1 MNRTINPNTDL
12 LDSAQSIVEI
22 CETLRRKAPLTSL
35 QREDIDA
42 INLAAKQFLSYA
54 QANVEPILTSDDAAE
69 LQDIRHRLRNHLN
82 IIVGFSRLLVRE
94 LPDNLLLHMLLVR
107 KIHETGEMLIVR
119 VDDIR

>member
-1 MNRTINPNTDL
+1 MNRSINPDTDL
-12 LDSAQSIVEI
+12 VASAQSIVQI
-22 CETLRRKAPLTSL
+22 CDTLILKAPLTAI
-35 QREDIDA
+35 QRNDIEA
-42 INLAAKQFLSYA
+42 INQAAKQFLSYI
-54 QANVEPILTSDDAAE
+54 QDHVQPIITSDDAAE

-82 IIVGFSRLLVRE
+82 IIVGFSKLLVRE

>member
-1 MNRTINPNTDL
+1 MNRSINPDTEL
-12 LDSAQSIVEI
+12 LASAQSIVQI
-22 CETLRRKAPLTSL
+22 CDTLLLKAPLTNL
-35 QREDIDA
+35 QRTDIEA
-42 INLAAKQFLSYA
+42 INQAAKQFLSYA
-54 QANVEPILTSDDAAE
+54 QANVQPILTSDDAAE

-82 IIVGFSRLLVRE
+82 IIVGFSRLLVKE

>member
-1 MNRTINPNTDL
+1 MNRSINPDTEL
-12 LDSAQSIVEI
+12 LASAQSIVQI
-22 CETLRRKAPLTSL
+22 CDTLLLKAPLTNL
-35 QREDIDA
+35 QRTDIEA
-42 INLAAKQFLSYA
+42 INQAAKQFLSYA
-54 QANVEPILTSDDAAE
+54 QANVQPILTSDDAAE

-82 IIVGFSRLLVRE
+82 IIVGFSKLLVKE

>member
-1 MNRTINPNTDL
+1 MSRTINPDTDL
-12 LDSAQSIVEI
+12 LASAQSISEI
-22 CETLRRKAPLTSL
+22 CETLLAKAPLTQL
-35 QREDIDA
+35 QRDDIEA
-42 INLAAKQFLSYA
+42 INIAAKQFLDYA
-54 QANVEPILTSDDAAE
+54 QAHFEPILSSADEAE
-69 LQDIRHRLRNHLN
+69 LQSIRHRLRNHLN

>member
-1 MNRTINPNTDL
+1 MNRSINPDTDL
-12 LDSAQSIVEI
+12 VASAQSIVQI
-22 CETLRRKAPLTSL
+22 CDTLILKAPLTSL
-35 QREDIDA
+35 QAKDIEA
-42 INLAAKQFLSYA
+42 INQAAKQFLSYT
-54 QANVEPILTSDDAAE
+54 QDHVQPIITSDDAAE

-82 IIVGFSRLLVRE
+82 IIVGFSKLLVRE

>member
-1 MNRTINPNTDL
+1 MTRTINPDTDL
-12 LDSAQSIVEI
+12 VASAQSISEI
-22 CETLRRKAPLTSL
+22 CETLLKKAPLTSL
-35 QREDIDA
+35 QHDDIDA
-42 INLAAKQFLSYA
+42 INAAAKQFLAYA
-54 QANVEPILTSDDAAE
+54 QANCEPILSSEDAAE
-69 LQDIRHRLRNHLN
+69 LQFIRHRLRNHLN